1 MLRRGKCRIIRS
13 GKQAVNADGEGTLT
27 HAYQEGTRDEIA
39 PYAKLLPSC
48 AEKAGI
54 PWAAASR
61 FIDVVSAYRIAA
73 ASRAMKECAS
83 STCRNLVIASAA
95 KQSRAFPLRQ
105 SGLVRRKGPRRKE
118 RRVK

>member
-1 MLRRGKCRIIRS
+1 MLRRGKRRIIRS

-54 PWAAASR
+54 RCAASP
-61 FIDVVSAYRIAA
+61 FIGVVSAYRIAA